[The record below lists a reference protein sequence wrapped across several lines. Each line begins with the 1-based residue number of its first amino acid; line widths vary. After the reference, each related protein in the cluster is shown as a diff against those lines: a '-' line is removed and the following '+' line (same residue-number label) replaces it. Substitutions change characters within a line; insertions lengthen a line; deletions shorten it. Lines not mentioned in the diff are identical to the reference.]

1 MSEEDLVE
9 NYEKLKNEINFH
21 NYRYHVLDK
30 PIISDAQFDKLL
42 LELRDIEAIHPE
54 WITSDSPTQRA
65 GTIPSSKFEKVEH
78 PVPVLSLAN
87 AFSTDDLVAW
97 RDRLIKINPDV
108 ARAQYVVE
116 PKFDGLTVVLH
127 YQNGLFVK
135 GATRGNGVV
144 GEDITNNIRTIR
156 SIPLKIPVGDRKTFV
171 PDYLVVR
178 GEVLISLSDFE
189 MLNKKIIENGDKAYL
204 NPRNTAAGS
213 LRQLDPTIT
222 AKRPLRLY
230 AYNILTSSGNIPE
243 TQWEVLEYLKLLG
256 FSVSEYSALCKNMEE
271 VLEISEVWQTRRDQL
286 DFEVDGIVIKI
297 NDLELDKSLGFVGKD
312 PRGSIA
318 LKFPARE
325 EVTDLLDIGVN
336 VGRTGVLTPYAIL
349 EPVEIGGVIVRQ
361 ATLHNFDYIYEKDIR
376 IGDKV
381 FIKRAG
387 DVIPYVIGPVVDA
400 RDGSEVPFTIPVT
413 CPACGGPVEQPIGEV
428 AWYCMNAACPAQL
441 IRNLEYFVSRSAM
454 DIVGMGIKIVEQL
467 VDEKLLGDVADI
479 YLLKMD
485 DLINLEGFGKKKAEN
500 VLEAIENSKQKPLN
514 RLITALGIHGVG
526 EVMAAELVKKYNNLD
541 QLSEATLDELL
552 QIEGIGPNIASQIV
566 DWFANERNKNILV
579 KLKNVG
585 VWPQVESRETPLGG
599 DLPLEGKVFVVSG
612 ALERFSRIE
621 IKEVIA
627 SLGGKNSSSVSK
639 NTDFLLVGDSP
650 GSKFDKAKEL
660 GIKILNEEEFVKMA
674 NIV

>member
-325 EVTDLLDIGVN
+325 EVTDLLNIGVN

-400 RDGSEVPFTIPVT
+400 RDGSEVPFTIPDT

-585 VWPQVESRETPLGG
+585 VWPQVESRETPLGA

-612 ALERFSRIE
+612 ALERFSRTE